1 MVLRKSYLRS
11 YYNVKAV
18 CNFIINTPLFDN
30 ISILVILANSITMVF
45 DDTDRSDNPNPIFA
59 TFETLFL
66 VLYTIEMVFKIL
78 GLGFIF
84 GEDTYIWDPWNLLD
98 FFIVMSS
105 YASMAQKEEVGIS
118 AKDAPG
124 PEASSGGFNVKGLR
138 VFRVLRPLKTISS
151 IKGLK
156 VLILAVLSALPLLQ
170 DTLLILF
177 FFFLIFAI
185 AGTQTFSGMLKNRC
199 VAIQTGIVHPDDLIC
214 GKDFGGEGCP
224 GGFHCAKV
232 NNNPNYGVSNF
243 DNIFY
248 SLLAIF

>member
-1 MVLRKSYLRS
+1 
-11 YYNVKAV
+11 
-18 CNFIINTPLFDN
+18 
-30 ISILVILANSITMVF
+30 MVF
-45 DDTDRSDNPNPIFA
+45 DDTERSDNPNPIFA
-59 TFETLFL
+59 ILENVFL
-66 VLYTIEMVFKIL
+66 ILYTIEMVFKIL

-105 YASMAQKEEVGIS
+105 YAAFATVEEEQVS
-118 AKDAPG
+118 RKDQPG
-124 PEASSGGFNVKGLR
+124 PEVQSSGFNVKGLR

-156 VLILAVLSALPLLQ
+156 ILISSVLTALPLLQ

-185 AGTQTFSGMLKNRC
+185 AGTQTFTGMLKQRC
-199 VAIQTGIVHPDDLIC
+199 VSIQTGLVHEDDLIC
-214 GKDFGGEGCP
+214 GVDFGGEGCP
-224 GGFHCAKV
+224 GGYFCAKV
-232 NNNPNYGVSNF
+232 NESPNYGVTNF

-248 SLLAIF
+248 SILAIF